1 MTCGEGLGGPGEREA
16 GHEPAVCACST
27 EGQLCSGLHLKRG
40 GQQGER
46 DALYLALVRPHLEYC
61 IQAWGHQHK
70 KGGVRI
76 DIRRKFFTQRVLMCW
91 NRLPREVVAVPFL
104 EAFKA
109 RLDVALG
116 SLVWW
121 LATPHTAVGLK
132 LHGHCGP
139 FQPRPFCDSGPSP
152 SHCSLC
158 MLGVA
163 FFSYCRMKIMQ
174 EL

>member
-1 MTCGEGLGGPGEREA
+1 MFWAAFKKGWPARRARCPLLGSCEAPSGVLHPGLGP
-16 GHEPAVCACST
+16 PAQ
-27 EGQLCSGLHLKRG
+27 E
-40 GQQGER
+40 
-46 DALYLALVRPHLEYC
+46 
-61 IQAWGHQHK
+61 
-70 KGGVRI
+70 GGVRI

-91 NRLPREVVAVPFL
+91 NRLPREVVVVPFL

-121 LATPHTAVGLK
+121 LATLHTAVGLK

-152 SHCSLC
+152 CHCSLC